1 MHRKQRAGTERKLLG
16 KLPAPMTLL
25 PFALLLIV
33 AAIAW
38 FVEAPREAKLITQNM
53 GGKDLDHSEL
63 MWRRLLSIGS
73 LALLAWYLG
82 SIGQPWQNSL
92 WPELRWMLACCA
104 IAWASFVFAHRFRL
118 NSLRGKHKC
127 YIAPSNWT
135 DRLCM
140 LPFVTAGVAMLDAEN
155 WTLYHRASYLKVDR
169 YTRDVHRGGLFS
181 YIAIAL
187 VLAASIVG
195 VVAILN

>member
-1 MHRKQRAGTERKLLG
+1 MIAI
-16 KLPAPMTLL
+16 
-25 PFALLLIV
+25 PFALLLIA

-38 FVEAPREAKLITQNM
+38 FVEAPREAKLIAQNM
-53 GGKDLDHSEL
+53 GGDDLDHSEL

-82 SIGQPWQNSL
+82 SIGQSWQNSL

-104 IAWASFVFAHRFRL
+104 IAWASFNITHRFRL
-118 NSLRGKHKC
+118 NALRKMDWRYVSPG
-127 YIAPSNWT
+127 NWT

-140 LPFVTAGVAMLDAEN
+140 LPLVTAGVAMLDAEN

-169 YTRDVHRGGLFS
+169 YTRDVHRGGLVS

-195 VVAILN
+195 AIATLTNT